1 MKIALDA
8 MGGDAAPET
17 TVAGAVRAARELPVE
32 IVLVGRRDAIE
43 QSLSHY
49 PHRPENLSVVHASE
63 VIGMDEPPVSSI
75 RKKRDSSINV
85 GVGLLKEKRVGAF
98 VSAGNT
104 GAVVSASTLLVG
116 LLPGI
121 ERPGIAILLPG
132 VKGDTLLI
140 DVGANVDPKPLHLIQ
155 YALMGEAYVRCVLGK
170 ARPTVGLL
178 NVGEEESKGTDFS
191 RETYGMLE
199 ASGLNFVGNVEGHD
213 IFSGEFDVI
222 VCDGF
227 AGNVALKTAES
238 LAHAI
243 SVLLK
248 RSLAMSPITRLGAW
262 LARDAFVQ
270 LRKEIDYAEHG
281 GAPLLG
287 VDGVSI
293 IAHGASSGKAIKNA
307 IRAAYESV
315 RHELNRHMVDA
326 VNLYAQHARSW
337 SPTGKAHS
345 AGTPAPPPLGAG
357 PAPRGATSRPPI
369 GGDATMPPT
378 AEDRGATAG

>member
-1 MKIALDA
+1 MKIAIDA
-8 MGGDAAPET
+8 MGGDTAPESA
-17 TVAGAVRAARELPVE
+17 VAGAIRAARELPVE
-32 IVLVGRRDAIE
+32 LVLVGQQEAVEKSLTSYPRR
-43 QSLSHY
+43 
-49 PHRPENLSVVHASE
+49 PPNLSIVHAPE
-63 VIGMDEPPVSSI
+63 VIGMDESPVASI
-75 RKKRDSSINV
+75 RKKRNSSINV
-85 GVGLLKEKRVGAF
+85 GLQLLKDKQVDAF

-104 GAVVSASTLLVG
+104 GAVMSAGMLLVG

-140 DVGANVDPKPLHLIQ
+140 DVGANIDPKPIHLLQ

-178 NVGEEESKGTDFS
+178 NVGEEETKGTEFMK
-191 RETYGMLE
+191 ETYGLLE
-199 ASGLNFVGNVEGHD
+199 GSGVNFVGNVEGHD
-213 IFSGEFDVI
+213 IFTGEFDVI

-243 SVLLK
+243 NQLLK

-262 LARDAFVQ
+262 LARDAFIQ

-287 VDGVSI
+287 VDGVAI

-307 IRAAYESV
+307 IRVAYESV
-315 RHELNRHMVDA
+315 RHELNRNMVDA
-326 VNLYAQHARSW
+326 IHLYSQHAR
-337 SPTGKAHS
+337 P
-345 AGTPAPPPLGAG
+345 
-357 PAPRGATSRPPI
+357 
-369 GGDATMPPT
+369 
-378 AEDRGATAG
+378 

>member
-1 MKIALDA
+1 MQIALDA

-17 TVAGAVRAARELPVE
+17 PVAGAVRAARELPVD
-32 IVLVGRRDAIE
+32 IILVGQRDAIE
-43 QSLSHY
+43 HQLASY
-49 PHRPENLSVVHASE
+49 PQRPKNLSIVHAPE
-63 VIGMDEPPVSSI
+63 VIGMDESPVASV

-85 GVGLLKEKRVGAF
+85 GVGLLKERKVDAF

-104 GAVVSASTLLVG
+104 GAMVSASTLICG

-121 ERPGIAILLPG
+121 ERPGIAIVLPG

-140 DVGANVDPKPLHLIQ
+140 DVGANIDPKPMHMLQ
-155 YALMGEAYVRCVLGK
+155 YALMGEAYARVVLGK
-170 ARPTVGLL
+170 SRPTVGLL
-178 NVGEEESKGTDFS
+178 NVGEEETKGTDFMK
-191 RETYGMLE
+191 ETYAMLE
-199 ASGLNFVGNVEGHD
+199 GSGVNFVGNVEGHD
-213 IFSGEFDVI
+213 IFTGEFHVI

-243 SVLLK
+243 NALLK
-248 RSLAMSPITRLGAW
+248 RSLMMSPITRLGAW
-262 LARDAFVQ
+262 LARDAFKQ

-307 IRAAYESV
+307 VRVAYESV
-315 RHELNRHMVDA
+315 RHELNKNMVDA
-326 VNLYAQHARSW
+326 VNLYAQHA
-337 SPTGKAHS
+337 
-345 AGTPAPPPLGAG
+345 
-357 PAPRGATSRPPI
+357 PRAS
-369 GGDATMPPT
+369 
-378 AEDRGATAG
+378 